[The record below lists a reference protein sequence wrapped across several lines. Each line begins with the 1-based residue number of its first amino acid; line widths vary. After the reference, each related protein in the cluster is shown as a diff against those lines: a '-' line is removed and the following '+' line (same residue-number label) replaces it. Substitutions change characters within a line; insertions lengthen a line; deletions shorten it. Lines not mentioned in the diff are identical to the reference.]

1 MYICIDFHFIQDQYS
16 MKINTKIRYGLRTLV
31 VIASSTGTEGVL
43 QKDIADSQN
52 ISVKYLD
59 SIISYLKLKGL
70 IVNAQ
75 GKRSGY
81 RLARPADQITM
92 LDIYTAFDRIDVV
105 ECLNNENCCPR
116 KTTNCKANKYW
127 HSLKTDF
134 TSLLEN
140 KTLSEIM

>member
-1 MYICIDFHFIQDQYS
+1 M
-16 MKINTKIRYGLRTLV
+16 V
-31 VIASSTGTEGVL
+31 VIASSTGADGVL
-43 QKDIADSQN
+43 QKDIAESQD

-59 SIISYLKLKGL
+59 SIISHLKLKGL

-81 RLARPADQITM
+81 KLARPSDQITM
-92 LDIYTAFDRIDVV
+92 LDIYTAFERIDVV